1 MAAFGPRTREQVA
14 EVDGYTTAA
23 DLMVNSRYDPELE
36 EVSAFEDQVS
46 SHGGLGGP
54 QTHPFLL
61 YPAGLSA
68 PTEPIFTSPAMHRVL
83 KGWLAEV
90 GHPVDASVDRRAQ
103 RRAVAGRAGP
113 FTHPITHAS
122 KPHEGEAIMTI
133 GPIQAFLIGFPENDL
148 FEGRIA
154 DELMRLSDIGQIRVI
169 DAVFVIREED
179 EIAVVSVSDLDDE
192 QRAELREAVGALVG
206 LGLGGID
213 GAAAGVELADEI
225 DADAPTAAEVLALE
239 LLDDLPAGSSAL
251 VLAIEHLWAVPLR
264 DAVRDAGGIVI
275 GHPSLSVEDLIA
287 LGMVIGAEADA
298 EAEPRPTRRAATG
311 RRQVDAVSRPP
322 FAAVVSNL
330 TTAPMTTRSRIIC
343 TLTIARGMSPF
354 GVMSPNPTVE
364 NTVTAKYNA
373 PV

>member
-1 MAAFGPRTREQVA
+1 
-14 EVDGYTTAA
+14 
-23 DLMVNSRYDPELE
+23 
-36 EVSAFEDQVS
+36 
-46 SHGGLGGP
+46 
-54 QTHPFLL
+54 
-61 YPAGLSA
+61 
-68 PTEPIFTSPAMHRVL
+68 
-83 KGWLAEV
+83 
-90 GHPVDASVDRRAQ
+90 
-103 RRAVAGRAGP
+103 
-113 FTHPITHAS
+113 
-122 KPHEGEAIMTI
+122 MTI

-239 LLDDLPAGSSAL
+239 LLEDLPAGSSAL

-298 EAEPRPTRRAATG
+298 EAEA
-311 RRQVDAVSRPP
+311 DS
-322 FAAVVSNL
+322 
-330 TTAPMTTRSRIIC
+330 
-343 TLTIARGMSPF
+343 
-354 GVMSPNPTVE
+354 
-364 NTVTAKYNA
+364 
-373 PV
+373 